1 MQTIILLA
9 LLALSLTIAADD
21 TTDTIDEEEPPPQQL
36 CFSSAANST
45 EDGEEDDEDV
55 GLPQCEVQPMSLE
68 PTEEEEPTA
77 LSYHEEDD
85 KYGTLTIQVD
95 SVW

>member
-36 CFSSAANST
+36 CSSAANST

-85 KYGTLTIQVD
+85 KYGTLTLHVD
-95 SVW
+95 SVL